1 MGCYDGAEVCELVG
15 TYLLNQLM
23 VVIAKENME
32 LYRHDGVGIF
42 KSVSGIEVEF
52 KTEEL
57 VTILKNNG
65 VSITVKTN
73 LEIVYFIDIY
83 FNLVKVNTV
92 NTVNTAATFKL
103 NLRRISEISS
113 NQCIFKQS
121 ISIVFLKYTPTQNQ
135 DENNQ

>member
-57 VTILKNNG
+57 VTILTWTFNHCKNQPRN
-65 VSITVKTN
+65 S
-73 LEIVYFIDIY
+73 LLY
-83 FNLVKVNTV
+83 
-92 NTVNTAATFKL
+92 
-103 NLRRISEISS
+103 
-113 NQCIFKQS
+113 
-121 ISIVFLKYTPTQNQ
+121 
-135 DENNQ
+135 

>member
-1 MGCYDGAEVCELVG
+1 
-15 TYLLNQLM
+15 M

-83 FNLVKVNTV
+83 FNLVKEIYHLYKKPNDDPLYI
-92 NTVNTAATFKL
+92 NKKSNDPL
-103 NLRRISEISS
+103 SILQQLSNSISEEFQKFHQI
-113 NQCIFKQS
+113 N
-121 ISIVFLKYTPTQNQ
+121 VFLHNQ
-135 DENNQ
+135 FP